1 MKPLK
6 DYSLSK
12 FEVENLFRNRLNT
25 MQINNIALILNVLA
39 KYMLLDRTMLQE
51 RIGEK
56 IGLSFLALAVD
67 YGLIVEYK
75 YKNNNAEEEKP
86 KFFFALNTAGFT
98 AVGLNGGTVNKLP
111 LMCSYGAKNRVLTF
125 NRWAL
130 NDGYTLQEIDF
141 PNFNFFI
148 CKNANYQDVIGYFE
162 DKITEE
168 KITEHLNKADINYI
182 FKKIEIPII
191 EMGNNTKA
199 NENDR

>member
-1 MKPLK
+1 MRPLR
-6 DYSLSK
+6 DYSLNK

-39 KYMLLDRTMLQE
+39 KYMLMDRAMLQE
-51 RIGEK
+51 RVGEK
-56 IGLSFLALAVD
+56 IGLSFLVHAID

-86 KFFFALNTAGFT
+86 KFFFALNTAGYT
-98 AVGLNGGTVNKLP
+98 AVELNGWVANKMP
-111 LMCSYGAKNRVLTF
+111 LMCSYAVKNRILTF

-130 NDGYTLQEIDF
+130 DNNYTLQKIDS

-148 CKNANYQDVIGYFE
+148 CKNATKQDVIGYFE

-168 KITEHLNKADINYI
+168 KITEQLNQDDINYI
-182 FKKIEIPII
+182 FKKIEIPVI
-191 EMGNNTKA
+191 EMGNNTKS
-199 NENDR
+199 NEIDR